1 MNKKIYQSLVVL
13 SAVVVMSIAL
23 TANVAAQQTY
33 EMRCRGGRFLSLTT
47 PSVPWGI
54 DATGK
59 GMVVMTLKF
68 AGGPQQSKIGSDGTR
83 LNPGQC
89 SWVDRDLRAGEP
101 TEIRF
106 DLLKNS
112 FDRQKYAVCFCQPG
126 SKDSINRVNYATE
139 LYPDAESL
147 PGYLV
152 SPNHYWSFRV
162 YNTGKGYLQATS
174 SHAFKP
180 AARRAG
186 PDVLR

>member
-1 MNKKIYQSLVVL
+1 MVTAILL
-13 SAVVVMSIAL
+13 L
-23 TANVAAQQTY
+23 TASWMDVAAQQTY

-47 PSVPWGI
+47 PHTNPWAI

-59 GMVVMTLKF
+59 TVVVMTLKF
-68 AGGPQQSKIGSDGTR
+68 AGGAQQAKIGSDGTR

-112 FDRQKYAVCFCQPG
+112 FERQKYAVCFCQPG
-126 SKDSINRVNYATE
+126 SKDSINRINYATE

-147 PGYLV
+147 PGYLA
-152 SPNHYWSFRV
+152 SSDHYWSFRV
-162 YNTGKGYLQATS
+162 YNTGKGYLQGTS

-180 AARRAG
+180 AVRRAG
-186 PDVLR
+186 PDILR